1 MKLLLLEDDYLY
13 KVTIQDFLTQSGYEV
28 EDFEEGD
35 AALEAIYTG
44 QYTVLLL
51 DIRVPG
57 KDGYEILSQIRS
69 DGIET
74 PAIILTSLT
83 DIDALSRGYEL
94 GCSDYLRKPFELK
107 ELQYRIEQVIR
118 THSFG
123 STRKLL
129 QINALYQFDIHRE
142 QLLKQGKVLG
152 MSAIETRVVSCLVQN
167 MGYFVSMATLQEQ
180 VWEGKDITYA
190 DIRMCIKRIREKTDK
205 DFIQTKKL
213 VGYRVG
219 A

>member
-13 KVTIQDFLTQSGYEV
+13 KVTIQDFLIQSGYEV
-28 EDFEEGD
+28 EEYEDGD
-35 AALEAIYTG
+35 AALEAIYAG
-44 QYTVLLL
+44 QYAVLLL

-118 THSFG
+118 TQRFG
-123 STRKLL
+123 STHKRV
-129 QINALYQFDIHRE
+129 QIDARYQFDIRE
-142 QLLKQGKVLG
+142 ERLLREGSEVEL
-152 MSAIETRVVSCLVQN
+152 SAIERRVVSHLVQN
-167 MGYFVSMATLQEQ
+167 LGFFVSMGTLQEQ

-205 DFIQTKKL
+205 EFIRTKKL

-219 A
+219 T